1 MSTPTIN
8 GGYELNIGDWIELDV
23 ESAPDCCEAE
33 MRKAPKTTAQ
43 QTYRCDDC
51 KTVLIVNSNGVIF
64 DIR

>member
-23 ESAPDCCEAE
+23 EIAPNCCETE
-33 MRKAPKTTAQ
+33 MRTIPKTGDQ
-43 QTYRCDDC
+43 QTYRCAKC
-51 KTVLIVNSNGVIF
+51 RTVLIVNSNGVIY